1 MHSIK
6 NGDAKKVP
14 TFEIENKREESF
26 FLVLCSGKFYKRGH
40 KYQGRSG
47 DFGNKQVSSF
57 TNIKKRLMKAESPF
71 YKPS

>member
-1 MHSIK
+1 MKMHSIK

-40 KYQGRSG
+40 KYRGRSG

-57 TNIKKRLMKAESPF
+57 TNIKKTSYES
-71 YKPS
+71 